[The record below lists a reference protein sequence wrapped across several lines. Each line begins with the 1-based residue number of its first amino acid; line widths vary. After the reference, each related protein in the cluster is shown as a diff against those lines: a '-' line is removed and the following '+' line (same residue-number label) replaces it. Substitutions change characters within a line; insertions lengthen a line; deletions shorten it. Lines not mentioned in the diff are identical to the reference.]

1 MRRLVASTSLGISLA
16 LTACPAFALPGTFA
30 IDQVFSSAD
39 GTVQFIEVF
48 DNGRNDCDANEQLW
62 MGLTLKSTGPSGA
75 RTYVFPANLP
85 NCRTSQ
91 RHILIATEGFAA
103 LGLVTP
109 DFTIPN
115 GFLSLAEGSVELA
128 NVSQVSYAALPT
140 DGVTALDG
148 TEKPMANVATNLA
161 GASASLAIAPVATVV
176 EYYNAALD
184 HYFISWIAAEIAILD
199 EGVKIKGW
207 SRTGATFRT
216 FTAAQPATSPVCRFY
231 IPPALG
237 DSHFFGRGT
246 LECES
251 TAIKF
256 PGLVLEDPAFMHL
269 SLPQQGACRPGPSTS
284 TACSATAQ
292 TPTTATR
299 PIPPCATR

>member
-1 MRRLVASTSLGISLA
+1 
-16 LTACPAFALPGTFA
+16 
-30 IDQVFSSAD
+30 
-39 GTVQFIEVF
+39 
-48 DNGRNDCDANEQLW
+48 
-62 MGLTLKSTGPSGA
+62 
-75 RTYVFPANLP
+75 
-85 NCRTSQ
+85 
-91 RHILIATEGFAA
+91 
-103 LGLVTP
+103 
-109 DFTIPN
+109 
-115 GFLSLAEGSVELA
+115 
-128 NVSQVSYAALPT
+128 
-140 DGVTALDG
+140 
-148 TEKPMANVATNLA
+148 
-161 GASASLAIAPVATVV
+161 
-176 EYYNAALD
+176 
-184 HYFISWIAAEIAILD
+184 
-199 EGVKIKGW
+199 VKIKGW